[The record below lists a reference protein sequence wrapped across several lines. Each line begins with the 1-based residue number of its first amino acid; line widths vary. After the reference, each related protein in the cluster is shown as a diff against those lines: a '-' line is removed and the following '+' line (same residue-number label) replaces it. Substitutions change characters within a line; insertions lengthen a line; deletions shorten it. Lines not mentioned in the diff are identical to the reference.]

1 MFAFSYYNLQI
12 YNNSTG
18 RIDGTSG
25 TSTNR
30 RYSVAA
36 LVTFSCNEGHTL
48 EGEASIVCT
57 ETGLWS
63 HSPPYCKILNKIVV
77 LLFITYIIYGHVRRL
92 LTYISYIIS

>member
-1 MFAFSYYNLQI
+1 MPCSSYTSQRCVFYVFLLVFTI
-12 YNNSTG
+12 IFLAG

-30 RYSVAA
+30 RYAVAA

-63 HSPPYCKILNKIVV
+63 HSPPYCK
-77 LLFITYIIYGHVRRL
+77 
-92 LTYISYIIS
+92 

>member
-1 MFAFSYYNLQI
+1 MVGFLNVTCILKLNRINYF
-12 YNNSTG
+12 TG

-30 RYSVAA
+30 RYAVAA

-63 HSPPYCKILNKIVV
+63 HSPPYCK
-77 LLFITYIIYGHVRRL
+77 F
-92 LTYISYIIS
+92 